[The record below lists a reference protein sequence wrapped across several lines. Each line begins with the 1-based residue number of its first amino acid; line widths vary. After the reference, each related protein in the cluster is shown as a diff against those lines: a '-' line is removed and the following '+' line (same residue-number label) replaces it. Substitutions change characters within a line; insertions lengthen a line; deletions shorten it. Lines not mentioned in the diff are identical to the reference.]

1 MIPIS
6 NVEISHEEISDLKN
20 FIFALNSA
28 QDSIVVVEGKR
39 DAAALRHLGFTEEI
53 LEFHSFGGI
62 TKFADSVS
70 NYKNLIILF
79 DFDKKGRYLTRR
91 VIEQLERRTRIDMS
105 YKRRLIVVTRGKIC
119 TIEELTQ
126 YAQLVSETTI

>member
-1 MIPIS
+1 M
-6 NVEISHEEISDLKN
+6 EISHEEISDLKN

-28 QDSIVVVEGKR
+28 QNSIVVVEGKR
-39 DAAALRHLGFTEEI
+39 DTAALRHLGFTEEI

-105 YKRRLIVVTRGKIC
+105 YKRQLIVATRGKIG
-119 TIEELTQ
+119 TIEELIQ
-126 YAQLVSETTI
+126 YAHLVSETTI

>member
-1 MIPIS
+1 M
-6 NVEISHEEISDLKN
+6 EISHEEISDLKN

-28 QDSIVVVEGKR
+28 QNSIVVVEGKR
-39 DAAALRHLGFTEEI
+39 DTAALRHLGFTEEI

-105 YKRRLIVVTRGKIC
+105 YKRQLIVATRGKIG
-119 TIEELTQ
+119 TIEELIQ
-126 YAQLVSETTI
+126 YAHLVSEATI

>member
-6 NVEISHEEISDLKN
+6 YVEISHEEISDLKN

-79 DFDKKGRYLTRR
+79 DFDKKGRYLTRK